1 MFDESLE
8 KANEIFS
15 LRIFFY
21 FRSRINFFLNI
32 VINKIYNE
40 KNENFLRDKIFL
52 SVFIINIIKED
63 TIKLY
68 WNTNIPF

>member
-1 MFDESLE
+1 MRF
-8 KANEIFS
+8 FS

-21 FRSRINFFLNI
+21 FRSRIIFFLNI

-68 WNTNIPF
+68 WNINIPF